1 MKQFSKKQIVVAAVV
16 AVVAIALLG
25 MAGALEKM
33 GRFAVISQN
42 IATNLIHATHGDS
55 RPLTQMTAAYIKANT
70 GTTKKIDYNYLPEAL
85 KPFKTYVHPP
95 FEMGA
100 CAVCHAPNRSKP
112 AAIVT
117 RTVGQLCYKCHEPV
131 GGIKPNGNDIDCN
144 KCHSPHHADKEK
156 LIRNTVTETVCPA
169 GRFDAE
175 TTLPKTHDSEH

>member
-1 MKQFSKKQIVVAAVV
+1 MKSLSKIQT
-16 AVVAIALLG
+16 IA
-25 MAGALEKM
+25 AGAALVFLVLFFFVGGFEKL
-33 GRFAVISQN
+33 GRFITISGN
-42 IATNLIHATHGDS
+42 IATNLSHAVHGDG
-55 RPLTQMTAAYIKANT
+55 RPLEQVTTAYIKGNT
-70 GTTKKIDYNYLPEAL
+70 GTSKKIDYRYLPEAL
-85 KPFKTYVHPP
+85 KPFKQYTHPP

-117 RTVGQLCYKCHEPV
+117 HTVGQLCYKCHMPL

-175 TTLPKTHDSEH
+175 TSLPEMEEHH